1 MDACSVLDSVQ
12 PLPFHA
18 AMIASSAPTTLYL
31 VDGSGFIFRA
41 FHALPPMSRP
51 DGTPVNAVYGFTNML
66 MRLLRDNHADHLA
79 VIFDA
84 GRRTFRNDI
93 YPAYKAQRPPPP
105 PELVPQFALVREA
118 TRAFNVPAI
127 ELAGYEADDLIAT
140 YARLARERGWH
151 VTVISSDKD
160 LMQLVRDGV
169 ALQDPLKNR
178 PMGPEA
184 VFEKFGVSP
193 DKVVEVQALAGDAVD
208 NVPGIP
214 GIGVKT
220 AAQLITE
227 YGDLETLLARAGEI
241 KQPKRRELL
250 LTHADKARLS
260 LQLVTLMDTVPVQ
273 RGLDELVARPA
284 DDGVLIDFLTHQ
296 GFRSTIAKL
305 GGAADGREAPASAAA
320 PARVAQAIRPQQ
332 APDHAP
338 GGWVVS
344 AQPDRSAY
352 ELVQDV
358 AALDRWIAA
367 AQAAGRVAVDTET
380 DSLRACTANIAGVSL
395 AVAPGRACYIPLG
408 HGPRVGALDLEGA
421 RPTQIPITEAMA
433 RLKPLLED
441 PAVLKIGH
449 NLKYDA
455 QVFGQHDIVLGPV
468 DDTLLLNYVL
478 TGRGRGNALDDVALD
493 ILGHETIKF
502 ESVCGSGKAQILF
515 GEVAL
520 EAARD
525 YAAEDADVA
534 LCLWLHLRPRLIT
547 QHKVTLYETVERPL
561 IPVVARMEARGIRVD
576 VEHLRRLSREFAER
590 LGQLEG
596 EVHQIAGQSFNLAS
610 PKQIGEVLF
619 GAMGLP
625 GGKKSKTGQWST
637 DSSVMEP
644 LAETYEVVGKLLEWR
659 HLAKLRGTY
668 TDALPEQ
675 IDPRTGRVHTSFAIA
690 ATATGRFSSTEP
702 NLQNIPTRDELGKS
716 IRAAFVAD
724 TGYTLL
730 SVDYSQIELRLA
742 AEMADVQAL
751 KQAFRDKQDIHA
763 LTASQVFGI
772 PMSEM
777 TGEIRRRAKAINFG
791 IIYGISGFGLGRQL
805 GIPTGEAIAFI
816 DAYFRRFPEILDYME
831 RTKAECR
838 EKGYVTTLFGRT
850 CTIDGIH
857 DKNAARRNGAERQA
871 INAPIQG
878 TAADILKRAMARIP
892 HALSQAGLGAHMLLT
907 VHDELVFEVP
917 TDELDATEAEV
928 KKVMENAAH
937 LGVPLVA
944 EAGRGHSWA
953 DAH

>member
-1 MDACSVLDSVQ
+1 MTAT
-12 PLPFHA
+12 
-18 AMIASSAPTTLYL
+18 SAPTTLYL
-31 VDGSGFIFRA
+31 IDGSGFIFRA
-41 FHALPPMSRP
+41 FHALPPMTRP

-84 GRRTFRNDI
+84 GRRTFRNDF
-93 YPAYKAQRPPPP
+93 YPEYKAQRPPPP

-127 ELAGYEADDLIAT
+127 EMAGYEADDLIAT
-140 YARLARERGWH
+140 YAKLARERGWH
-151 VTVISSDKD
+151 VTIVSSDKD

-169 ALQDPLKNR
+169 DLQDPLKNR
-178 PMGPEA
+178 PMGVEA
-184 VFEKFGVSP
+184 VFEKFGVAP
-193 DKVVEVQALAGDAVD
+193 EKVVEVQALAGDAVD
-208 NVPGIP
+208 NVPGVP

-250 LTHADKARLS
+250 LTHADQARLS
-260 LQLVTLMDTVPVQ
+260 LRLVTLMDTVPIEH
-273 RGLDELVARPA
+273 GLDELVTRPA
-284 DDGVLIDFLTHQ
+284 DDGTLIDFLGHQ
-296 GFRSTIAKL
+296 GFRSIIAKL
-305 GGAADGREAPASAAA
+305 GGTNQGYEAPASAAA
-320 PARVAQAIRPQQ
+320 PSSVAQAIRPQA
-332 APDHAP
+332 APDHPP
-338 GGWVVS
+338 GGWVV
-344 AQPDRSAY
+344 AARPDRSAY

-358 AALDRWIAA
+358 AVLDRWIAA
-367 AQAAGRVAVDTET
+367 AYQAGRVAVDTET

-395 AVAPGRACYIPLG
+395 AVAPGKACYIPLG
-408 HGPRVGALDLEGA
+408 HGPRAGALDLDGA
-421 RPTQIPITEAMA
+421 RPPQIPIPEAMA

-441 PAVLKIGH
+441 PSVLKIGH

-455 QVFGQHDIVLGPV
+455 QVFGQHGITLGPI

-478 TGRGRGNALDDVALD
+478 TGRGRGNALDDVALE
-493 ILGHETIKF
+493 ILGHETIKY
-502 ESVCGSGKAQILF
+502 EEVCGSGKGQITF
-515 GEVAL
+515 GEAPLDKAL
-520 EAARD
+520 N

-547 QHKVTLYETVERPL
+547 HHKVTLYETIERPL
-561 IPVVARMEARGIRVD
+561 VPVVAGMEALGIKID
-576 VEHLRRLSREFAER
+576 VEHLHRLSRDFATR
-590 LGQLEG
+590 LAELEG
-596 EVHQIAGQSFNLAS
+596 EVFKLAGQSFNLAS
-610 PKQIGEVLF
+610 PKQIGEVFF
-619 GAMGLP
+619 GALGLP

-644 LAETYEVVGKLLEWR
+644 LAETYEIVAKLLEWR
-659 HLAKLRGTY
+659 HLAKLKNTY
-668 TDALPEQ
+668 TDSLPEQ

-702 NLQNIPTRDELGKS
+702 NLQNIPTRDEVGKS
-716 IRAAFVAD
+716 IRAAFVPEA
-724 TGYTLL
+724 GYTLL

-742 AEMADVQAL
+742 AEMADVPAL
-751 KQAFRDKQDIHA
+751 KQAFRDKIDIHA

-791 IIYGISGFGLGRQL
+791 IIYGISGYGLGQQL
-805 GIPTGEAIAFI
+805 GIPTGEAQAFI

-850 CTIDGIH
+850 CAIDGIT

-878 TAADILKRAMARIP
+878 TAADILKRAMSRIP
-892 HALSQAGLGAHMLLT
+892 PALAEAGLGARMLLT

-917 TDELDATEAEV
+917 DAELDVTEALV
-928 KKVMENAAH
+928 KDVMENAAS

-944 EAGRGHSWA
+944 EAGRGHNWA
-953 DAH
+953 QAH